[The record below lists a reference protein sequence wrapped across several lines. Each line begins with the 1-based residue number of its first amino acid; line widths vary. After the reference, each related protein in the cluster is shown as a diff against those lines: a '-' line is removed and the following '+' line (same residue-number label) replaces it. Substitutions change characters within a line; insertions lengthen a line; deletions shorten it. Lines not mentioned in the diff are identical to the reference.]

1 MQNTLQHIGNF
12 DLQNRIVIIFIKY
25 ISLLEYNEKNILTE
39 KIFTD
44 KEVLNF
50 FKAIQTYED
59 ESVCSSNNTIFQKF
73 YKYAFLTEYPTVHQS
88 L

>member
-1 MQNTLQHIGNF
+1 M
-12 DLQNRIVIIFIKY
+12 KY
-25 ISLLEYNEKNILTE
+25 ISLVEYNEKNILIE

-44 KEVLNF
+44 KELLNF

-59 ESVCSSNNTIFQKF
+59 ESVCFSNIPIFRKF
-73 YKYAFLTEYPTVHQS
+73 YKYTYLIEYPPFHQS